1 MAHHLCVIPGDGIG
15 QEVIPCAVE
24 VLQRALPDLAIV
36 EADAGWACF
45 QRTGSALP
53 EETLARVTACGAALF
68 GAVSSPK
75 HKVEGYRSPIIQMRQ
90 RFDLYANLRPTRI
103 LWSQASQMIGRP
115 QPVDL
120 ILVRE
125 NTQGLYA
132 GRERMQGDEAI
143 AERVITRAASERIAR
158 VAFELARKR
167 ERKRVT
173 IVHKANIL
181 PLTDGLFRD
190 AVRAVGAGYPEVT
203 IDEMLV
209 DTAAMMLA
217 SKPAQFD
224 VIVTTNLFGDILSD
238 VAAVWGGGMGVAP
251 SLNLGE
257 GMAIAEPVHGSAPD
271 IAGQGIANPC
281 GAILSAA
288 LLVRH
293 YWKLADVADRIERA
307 VYGTIES
314 GVRTPDLGGQ
324 ATTREVAAEIAR
336 RI

>member
-1 MAHHLCVIPGDGIG
+1 MTYRLCIIPGDGVG
-15 QEVIPCAVE
+15 REVIPCAVAA
-24 VLQRALPDLAIV
+24 LQRALPGVTTV
-36 EADAGWACF
+36 EAEAGWDCF
-45 QRTGSALP
+45 QRTGNALP
-53 EETLARVTACGAALF
+53 DETIAQIAACGAALF
-68 GAVSSPK
+68 GAVSSPS

-103 LWSQASQMIGRP
+103 LWSQASQTIGRL
-115 QPVDL
+115 QAVDL

-125 NTQGLYA
+125 NTQGLYS
-132 GRERMQGDEAI
+132 GRERLQGEEAI

-158 VAFELARKR
+158 VAFALARQR

-190 AVRAVGAGYPEVT
+190 TVRAVGASYPEVA

-217 SKPAQFD
+217 SKPARFD

-238 VAAVWGGGMGVAP
+238 VASVWGGGMGVAP

-257 GMAIAEPVHGSAPD
+257 GVAIAEPVHGSAPD
-271 IAGQGIANPC
+271 IAGKGIANPC

-288 LLVRH
+288 LLARH
-293 YWKLADVADRIERA
+293 HWKRADVAERIERA
-307 VYGTIES
+307 VYGAIES
-314 GVRTPDLGGQ
+314 GARTPDLGGQ
-324 ATTREVAAEIAR
+324 ATTQDVAAEILR

>member
-1 MAHHLCVIPGDGIG
+1 MTYRLCVIPGDGVG
-15 QEVIPCAVE
+15 REVIPYAVE
-24 VLQRALPDLAIV
+24 ALQHALPGLTTV
-36 EADAGWACF
+36 EAEAGWDCF
-45 QRTGSALP
+45 QRTGNALP
-53 EETLARVTACGAALF
+53 DETIAQIAACGATLF
-68 GAVSSPK
+68 GAVSSPSR
-75 HKVEGYRSPIIQMRQ
+75 KVEGYRSPIIQMRQ

-103 LWSQASQMIGRP
+103 VWSQASQMIGRP
-115 QPVDL
+115 QAVDL

-125 NTQGLYA
+125 NTQGLYV
-132 GRERMQGDEAI
+132 GRERLQGDEAI

-158 VAFELARKR
+158 VAFELARQR

-181 PLTDGLFRD
+181 PVTDGLFCD
-190 AVRAVGAGYPEVT
+190 AVRAVGASYPEVA

-217 SKPAQFD
+217 SKPARFD

-238 VAAVWGGGMGVAP
+238 VASVWGGGMGVAP

-257 GMAIAEPVHGSAPD
+257 GVAIAEPVHGSAPD
-271 IAGQGIANPC
+271 IAGKGIANPC

-288 LLVRH
+288 LLARH
-293 YWKLADVADRIERA
+293 YWKRADVAERIERA
-307 VYGTIES
+307 VYGAIES
-314 GVRTPDLGGQ
+314 GARTPDLGGQ
-324 ATTREVAAEIAR
+324 AATQEVAAEILR